1 MVRFILDARE
11 ALDLSILLIEHHL
24 DVVTAICERVA
35 VLNNGEK
42 IAEDAAKDAMSDPA
56 VVAAYIGKVDNETA
70 DSQAD
75 AAHAG

>member
-1 MVRFILDARE
+1 MVRFILDARD

-42 IAEDAAKDAMSDPA
+42 IAEDAAEEAMRDPA
-56 VVAAYIGKVDNETA
+56 VVAAYIGKVER
-70 DSQAD
+70 D
-75 AAHAG
+75 AA